1 MSHAARTL
9 QDLVAARYLRR
20 GDIPATAPRRR
31 WSRDALSGKLV
42 EIRAA
47 VASARLTA
55 AFGLVIDAQR
65 GGDTAV
71 WITTVHSCFFPPDA
85 AEGGADL
92 DTLAVVRLASAGD
105 IPAAADKLI
114 RSGAFGLV
122 VMDLTPGPSP
132 TRGHGTRGHDA
143 ARLAGLARKH
153 DTAVIALTGGGDSAA
168 PLGPLTSV
176 KGEARR
182 TSPPAPPQLNA
193 GEERGEVEA
202 IGARWGVEIRIV
214 RDKQGAAGWS
224 HVEQCRGPAG
234 LR

>member
-1 MSHAARTL
+1 MSHAVKTL

-20 GDIPATAPRRR
+20 GDVPSAAPHRR
-31 WSRDALSGKLV
+31 WGRDALSGRLV

-47 VASARLTA
+47 NASARLTA
-55 AFGLVIDAQR
+55 AFGLVVDAQR

-85 AEGGADL
+85 EESGADL
-92 DTLAVVRLASAGD
+92 DTLAVVRLANAGD

-132 TRGHGTRGHDA
+132 AERRRGGTQAGHIG

-153 DTAVIALTGGGDSAA
+153 DAAVIALTGDDASSAS
-168 PLGPLTSV
+168 LGPLVSM

-182 TSPPAPPQLNA
+182 TSSPASASAPPQPPP
-193 GEERGEVEA
+193 GGGRQ
-202 IGARWGVEIRIV
+202 WGVEIRIV

-224 HVEQCRGPAG
+224 HVEQCLGPAG